1 MLALPISTGLQS
13 ESGNAYRT
21 CCDGLCNQGRDCP
34 LSNARLRN
42 AFATPAAPGRLGS
55 KPASTEQPLTQGWL
69 IFVGT
74 VAVATV
80 VLLALAVF
88 GAGYLVGSAQYD
100 RAPAAKPAR
109 VMT

>member
-1 MLALPISTGLQS
+1 MPSLPVSAGMQA
-13 ESGNAYRT
+13 ERT

-34 LSNARLRN
+34 MRD
-42 AFATPAAPGRLGS
+42 APGRLGS
-55 KPASTEQPLTQGWL
+55 KPVSADRPLTQGWL

-100 RAPAAKPAR
+100 RAPAAKAR